1 MGLQFNQVCDAPLG
15 ATMPKRI
22 QDLPEEYLSHQRT
35 IARAIGA
42 RMRLRRSELDLTQ
55 EHLRARMEF
64 EHVFI
69 SRTQYSRIEN
79 GDVLPNAAELIALR
93 AILDVTFDW
102 LLLGEKGDA

>member
-1 MGLQFNQVCDAPLG
+1 
-15 ATMPKRI
+15 MPKRI
-22 QDLPEEYLSHQRT
+22 RDLPEQYLSNQRAL
-35 IARAIGA
+35 ARAIGA

-64 EHVFI
+64 EQVFI

-93 AILDVTFDW
+93 AILDVSFGW
-102 LLLGEKGDA
+102 LLLGEKGEP